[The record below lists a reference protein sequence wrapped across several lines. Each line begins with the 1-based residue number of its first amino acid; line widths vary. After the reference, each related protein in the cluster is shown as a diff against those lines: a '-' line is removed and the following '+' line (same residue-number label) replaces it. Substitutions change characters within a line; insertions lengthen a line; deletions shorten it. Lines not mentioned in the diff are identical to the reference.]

1 MIKKS
6 VVGRADALLKTYL
19 FSSVGKE
26 KLVPICENHCQNK
39 TFQKGKT
46 IFSKNTSEKCIGIIA
61 DGTASVKKERVVI
74 NHLKAGDIFGAVT
87 LYNDCDR
94 FVNDIVAQTEC
105 TVIFISKDGID
116 SLLSRSPEFAKK
128 YIKYLSQRVY
138 FLNEKIEEYTAPSAK
153 DKLLSYF
160 KKNAVDGSFVLNEK
174 MTELSKQLNISR
186 ASLYRAIDELYDSKK
201 IEKDGNKIRL
211 L

>member
-6 VVGRADALLKTYL
+6 VVGMVDALLKTEL
-19 FSSVGKE
+19 FSSVSKE
-26 KLVPICENHCQNK
+26 KLIAICENYCQNK
-39 TFQKGKT
+39 TFQKGKI
-46 IFSKNTSEKCIGIIA
+46 IFSKNTSEKSVGIIA

-74 NHLKAGDIFGAVT
+74 SHLKAGDIFGAVT
-87 LYNDCDR
+87 LYNDCDA
-94 FVNDIVAQTEC
+94 FVNDIIAQTEC
-105 TVIFISKDGID
+105 RVIFISKDGID
-116 SLLSRSPEFAKK
+116 SLLSRSPEFAKR
-128 YIKYLSQRVY
+128 YIKYLSERVY
-138 FLNEKIEEYTAPSAK
+138 FLNEKIEEYTAPSVK

-160 KKNAVDGSFVLNEK
+160 KKNAVEGCFILTEK

-201 IEKDGNKIRL
+201 IEKDGNIIRL

>member
-6 VVGRADALLKTYL
+6 VVGRVDALLKTDL

-26 KLVPICENHCQNK
+26 KLIPICENYCQNK

-116 SLLSRSPEFAKK
+116 SLLS
-128 YIKYLSQRVY
+128 
-138 FLNEKIEEYTAPSAK
+138 
-153 DKLLSYF
+153 
-160 KKNAVDGSFVLNEK
+160 
-174 MTELSKQLNISR
+174 KQLNISR

-201 IEKDGNKIRL
+201 IGKDGNIIRL